1 MRGDGDKRNTKRNK
15 GKMLQDISR
24 DAIEKG

>member
-1 MRGDGDKRNTKRNK
+1 MRGDIDKRNTKRNK

-24 DAIEKG
+24 DAIDKG